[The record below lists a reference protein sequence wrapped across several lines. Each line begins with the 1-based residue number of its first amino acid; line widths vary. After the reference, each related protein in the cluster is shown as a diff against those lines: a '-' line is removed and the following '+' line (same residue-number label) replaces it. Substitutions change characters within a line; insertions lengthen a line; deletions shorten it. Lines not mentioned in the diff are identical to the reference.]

1 MSLRRKDMDDL
12 TKLLD
17 GSVDDVKTGIGGK
30 SHDDLL
36 KLKTAEQAG
45 QKRKGVL
52 TALDGAIEAAD
63 VQRAGGVVQL
73 QPADPARA
81 TMDDT
86 HQPVATHSTVAADFD
101 GSPRAEIA
109 PATDI
114 DTSGAPQQIVP
125 DVDLDHP
132 AVDNDP
138 RADTT
143 ETMNRIDF
151 NDPVKPGHEVVE
163 EALKPQG

>member
-1 MSLRRKDMDDL
+1 MDDL

-17 GSVDDVKTGIGGK
+17 GSIDDVKAGLTGK

-45 QKRKGVL
+45 QQRKGVL
-52 TALDGAIEAAD
+52 SALDSAIETSDA
-63 VQRAGGVVQL
+63 QRAGGTV
-73 QPADPARA
+73 AGA
-81 TMDDT
+81 
-86 HQPVATHSTVAADFD
+86 ATHSTVAADFD
-101 GSPRAEIA
+101 ASGPAGIA

-132 AVDNDP
+132 AVDADP
-138 RADTT
+138 RANTT
-143 ETMNRIDF
+143 EQQNRIDF
-151 NDPVKPGHEVVE
+151 NDPVKSGAEVVAE
-163 EALKPQG
+163 QLAKQAQG